1 MRHKRASR
9 KFILPQPKRTQT
21 MKTVIKI
28 VFASAITLSAAAP
41 AAYAQNIGW
50 GNASTP
56 GASVDKDDQS
66 PTTLKKHHVFYTT
79 SRSRSQTT
87 DYGNASA
94 PGASVEKDDTTVSER

>member
-1 MRHKRASR
+1 
-9 KFILPQPKRTQT
+9 
-21 MKTVIKI
+21 MKTVTKI
-28 VFASAITLSAAAP
+28 IFASAITLSAAAP
-41 AAYAQNIGW
+41 AAFAQNISW

-66 PTTLKKHHVFYTT
+66 PITTTLKKHHVSYTT

-94 PGASVEKDDTTVSER
+94 PGASVEKDDTTVSGR